1 MQRRKI
7 LSMIDHN
14 ENGIPDSQEVAYKVS
29 ILVRSIVLIWSAGM
43 LTATYM
49 LETKF
54 DATFIASVFSGT
66 LATFGVDIRNKKD
79 SNPGV
84 TSPQV
89 LSPPSKAR
97 RTTKQTVSDPPE

>member
-1 MQRRKI
+1 
-7 LSMIDHN
+7 
-14 ENGIPDSQEVAYKVS
+14 
-29 ILVRSIVLIWSAGM
+29 M
-43 LTATYM
+43 LTATYI

-84 TSPQV
+84 TSPQA
-89 LSPPSKAR
+89 PSQPLRAQ
-97 RTTKQTVSDPPE
+97 RTTKKTVSDPPEKS